1 MRLLVYTD
9 YVYVRDV
16 DGNVWADRAFARFLD
31 DIAKAIDVV
40 IIGRLRPDAGR
51 SHYRLRAPSAFIPLP
66 YYESLVQPSRT
77 LPAAARSLRIFWRA
91 LADVDSVWV
100 LGPTPLT
107 IALALLARVRGRRLF
122 LGVRQDLPQY
132 ARSRHPGRRSIH
144 VAADLLEA
152 TNRALA
158 RRHPIVVVGDELG
171 RRYRSAPRRL
181 ELTVSLVS
189 SRDVL
194 DAEQALARPYD
205 GEIRV
210 LSVGRLETEKNP
222 LLLADVFGLLRARD
236 PRYRLVVC
244 GEGPLEAALSAR
256 LAELDLAEHAE
267 LLGYI
272 PFDAG
277 LLDVYRSSH
286 VFLHVSWTEGVPQ
299 VLFEAYASG
308 LPVVATD
315 TGGVAAAAKGC
326 ALIVRPGDAAG
337 AADAVERLT
346 TDAELRRRFVS
357 AGLERASAHTY
368 AAEEAR
374 LIRFLTS
381 GGDQT

>member
-1 MRLLVYTD
+1 VRLLVYTD
-9 YVYVRDV
+9 YVYARDV
-16 DGNVWADRAFARFLD
+16 DGTVWADRAFARFLD
-31 DIAKAIDVV
+31 GVAKAIDVV
-40 IIGRLRPDAGR
+40 VIGRLRPEPGR
-51 SHYRLRAPSAFIPLP
+51 SRYPISAASDFIPLP
-66 YYESLVQPSRT
+66 HYESLAQPSRT
-77 LPAAARSLRIFWRA
+77 LPATARSLRIFWGA
-91 LADVDSVWV
+91 LAEVDAVWV

-107 IALALLARVRGRRLF
+107 IALASLALVRGRRLF

-144 VAADLLEA
+144 LAADLLEA
-152 TNRALA
+152 MNRALA
-158 RRHPIVVVGDELG
+158 RRHPIVVVGNELS

-189 SRDVL
+189 NKDIV

-222 LLLADVFGLLRARD
+222 LLLADVLRRLRARD

-244 GEGPLEAALSAR
+244 GEGPLEAALTAR
-256 LAELDLAEHAE
+256 LAELALTEHVE
-267 LLGYI
+267 MLGYV
-272 PFDAG
+272 PFNAG

-286 VFLHVSWTEGVPQ
+286 VFLHASWTEGLPQ
-299 VLFEAYASG
+299 VLFEAFASG
-308 LPVVATD
+308 LPVVGTD

-326 ALIVRPGDAAG
+326 ALIVRPGDVAG
-337 AADAVERLT
+337 AADAVERLA
-346 TDAELRRRFVS
+346 TDAVLRRRLVM

-368 AAEEAR
+368 ESEQAR
-374 LIRFLTS
+374 LIRFLRS
-381 GGDQT
+381 GGDQS